1 MPAALSTPT
10 HMESNPLADMR
21 TRLLSMDAAE
31 LGLAPTEA
39 LPSVWGLIMETGYA
53 QGPVTL
59 LTIAEGST
67 SLYLP
72 TGGGIIGAGEHR
84 PVRAAGTALLETAEF
99 ALPHLGKVEGAGA
112 PAEGVVQFLALTFG
126 GVFAAQVVEQELG
139 RGTGPLSAL
148 FFAGQ
153 ALLSQVRIASPDS

>member
-1 MPAALSTPT
+1 
-10 HMESNPLADMR
+10 MESNPLSDMR
-21 TRLLSMDAAE
+21 TRLLSMEASE
-31 LGLAPTEA
+31 LGLMPTEA
-39 LPSVWGLIMETGYA
+39 LPNVWGLLMETGYA

-59 LTIAEGST
+59 LTLAEGTT

-72 TGGGIIGAGEHR
+72 NGGGIIGAGEHR

-99 ALPHLGKVEGAGA
+99 ALSDLSKRDEASA
-112 PAEGVVQFLALTFG
+112 PAGGVVQFLALTFG
-126 GVFAAQVVEQELG
+126 GVFSAQMAEQELG
-139 RGTGPLSAL
+139 GGTGPLSAL